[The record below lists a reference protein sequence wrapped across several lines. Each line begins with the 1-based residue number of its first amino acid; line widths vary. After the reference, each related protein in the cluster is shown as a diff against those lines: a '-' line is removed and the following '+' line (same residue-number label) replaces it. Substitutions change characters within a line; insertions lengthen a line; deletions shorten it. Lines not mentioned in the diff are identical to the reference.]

1 MKKEM
6 ILSIAGILLLLNFVF
21 ASQCLLEPQ
30 LINQDPYPAVPGDY
44 VELVFQVS
52 GVQNPECG
60 EVSVSLVDKYPIKLD
75 PNQIVTKTVAAGTF
89 TKDYS
94 SFLMVPYKV
103 RIDEDA
109 LDGGNPIELSYS
121 SDYQGKTSTY
131 SKNFTLNV
139 ENVKA
144 DFEIFVKDYDATTK
158 TLTFEVLNIAE
169 SDVQALT
176 IELPKQDSINVK
188 GSNRN
193 IVGDLDSN
201 EYTTADFEATPLS
214 DKIRLT
220 VYYTDSNGVRR
231 TIEKEVEFDSSYFE
245 NRNGDT
251 KQSNTGTY
259 VVLIIVLGLVAYYFY
274 RRHKRKHA
282 QKK

>member
-1 MKKEM
+1 M